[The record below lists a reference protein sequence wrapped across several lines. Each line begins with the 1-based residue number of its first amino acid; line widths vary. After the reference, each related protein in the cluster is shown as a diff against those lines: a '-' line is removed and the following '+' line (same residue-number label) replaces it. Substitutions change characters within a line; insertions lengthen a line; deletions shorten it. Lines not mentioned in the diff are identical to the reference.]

1 MPRPFPEGADV
12 TAAPVPAR
20 LLAWGPAL
28 STALALLLPDPVPA
42 QQPTEAQG
50 GPDPAAAPL
59 AAPAADGELPAF
71 RLAPDLG
78 IDLNG
83 RLDEEVWAH
92 APAITDFTQ
101 QEPVEGAP
109 PTREMEIRVLYDDE
123 SLYIGVMVFDD
134 PSGILAHQRERD
146 AGLGTDDRFMW
157 ILDTF
162 LDGRTGYFFEI
173 NPAGLMGDGLLT
185 GGGRIQKSWDGIWE
199 ARTYPL
205 ADGWSAEIEIPF
217 RTLNFD
223 PALTTWGINFQR
235 TIRRNNEEILWR
247 GWRRDEGLF
256 RAVYAGRLTGLGGMS
271 QGLGLEAVPSAIG
284 SWRNSPGQVEET
296 TFPRELSLDLN
307 YSVTES
313 LRASVS
319 FNTDFAEVESDQRR
333 VNLTRFPLFFPE
345 RRDFFLEGSAV
356 FDFAPRSGPRPFF
369 SRRIGLEQGAQIP
382 IDVGARMTGQAGRYD
397 LGLYQIRT
405 GSSRI
410 GGEIDPETVR
420 LVPAED
426 FTVARVRRQVLEQS
440 HVGVIYTR
448 RATDTGPDGLR
459 LPDRHT
465 AGADVQLST
474 RSFLGESN
482 AELNLFAVWNSNP
495 DPETPRNLSNLT
507 ARGLRLNFPNDI
519 WSGHLSYREF
529 GEYYRPAVGFVNR
542 NDFRRVEPRIG
553 WSPRPESIPWI
564 RQFDFSVQFRNLKE
578 MGTGRLEEREW
589 LLNVLGIR
597 FESGDGMGV
606 NVVRSFES
614 LDRPFEISDGIVINP
629 VGYTA
634 WRAIIRGQTAG
645 RRLVSASGE
654 LQAGE
659 FWNGTIRGITG
670 RVTLRPR
677 PGMALSADLEHN
689 EVDLPQGAFATDVYQ
704 ITGDWSPSPWMGATT
719 QVQYDDVT
727 ELLGLFARIRWIVTP
742 GNEIFL
748 VYTHNWRNTLLGSF
762 DRQELTTLSRGATL
776 KANYTYRF

>member
-1 MPRPFPEGADV
+1 MTNG
-12 TAAPVPAR
+12 PVRAR
-20 LLAWGPAL
+20 LLPCGAVL
-28 STALALLLPDPVPA
+28 STALALLLPGPVPA

-50 GPDPAAAPL
+50 RPDPAPPLPTAPV
-59 AAPAADGELPAF
+59 ADGELTAL
-71 RLAPDLG
+71 RLAPELG
-78 IDLNG
+78 IDLDG
-83 RLDEEVWAH
+83 RLDEEAWAR
-92 APAITDFTQ
+92 AGAITDFTQ
-101 QEPVEGAP
+101 QEPVEGASP
-109 PTREMEIRVLYDDE
+109 SREMEIRVVYDE
-123 SLYIGVMVFDD
+123 ERLYIGVMVYDD

-199 ARTYPL
+199 ARTYLL

-235 TIRRNNEEILWR
+235 TIRRSNEEILWR

-256 RAVYAGRLTGLGGMS
+256 RAVHAGRLSGLGGMS
-271 QGLGLEAVPSAIG
+271 QGLGLEAVPSVIG
-284 SWRNSPGQVEET
+284 SWRNLPGVAEET
-296 TFPRELSLDLN
+296 TFPRDLSLDLN

-319 FNTDFAEVESDQRR
+319 VNTDFAEVESDQRR

-369 SRRIGLEQGAQIP
+369 SRRIGLQQGVQIP
-382 IDVGARMTGQAGRYD
+382 IDLGARMTGQAGPYD
-397 LGLYQIRT
+397 LGFYQIRT
-405 GSSRI
+405 GSTRI
-410 GGEIDPETVR
+410 EGEFGPETAR
-420 LVPAED
+420 LVPRED
-426 FTVARVRRQVLEQS
+426 FTVARVRRQILEQS

-448 RATDTGPDGLR
+448 RATDEGPGGIR
-459 LPDRHT
+459 PEDRHT
-465 AGADVQLST
+465 VGADMQLST
-474 RSFLGESN
+474 RSFLGDHN

-495 DPETPRNLSNLT
+495 DPASPRNLSNLT
-507 ARGLRLNFPNDI
+507 GRGLRLNFPNDI
-519 WSGHLSYREF
+519 WSGHISYREF
-529 GEYYRPAVGFVNR
+529 GEYYSPAVGFVNR

-553 WSPRPESIPWI
+553 WSPRPVAIPWI

-589 LLNVLGIR
+589 VFNVLGIR

-606 NVVRSFES
+606 NVVRSFEG
-614 LDRPFEISDGIVINP
+614 LDRPFEISEGIVIDP
-629 VGYTA
+629 AGYTA
-634 WRAIIRGQTAG
+634 WRGNLRGQTAG
-645 RRLVSASGE
+645 RRAVSASGE
-654 LQAGE
+654 LELGE
-659 FWNGTIRGITG
+659 FWNGTITGLRG

-677 PGMALSADLEHN
+677 PGMALAVDFEHN
-689 EVDLPQGAFATDVYQ
+689 EVDLPQGYFATDVYQ
-704 ITGDWSPSPWMGATT
+704 LESDWSPSPWIGATT
-719 QVQYDDVT
+719 QIQFDDVT

-742 GNEIFL
+742 GSEIFF
-748 VYTHNWRNTLLGSF
+748 VYTHNWRNALVAGL
-762 DRQELTTLSRGATL
+762 DRHELTTLSRGATI